1 MGCCTSRWTSLI
13 LFIVGSLLVILGCT
27 IKWGIFPVVMD
38 KMIGES
44 LKLSEDNK
52 ETWDAFVRLN
62 YCSIN
67 LN

>member
-1 MGCCTSRWTSLI
+1 MCCCTSRWTSLI
-13 LFIVGSLLVILGCT
+13 LFVLGSLLVILGCT

-52 ETWDAFVRLN
+52 ETWDAFVRLK
-62 YCSIN
+62 Y
-67 LN
+67 